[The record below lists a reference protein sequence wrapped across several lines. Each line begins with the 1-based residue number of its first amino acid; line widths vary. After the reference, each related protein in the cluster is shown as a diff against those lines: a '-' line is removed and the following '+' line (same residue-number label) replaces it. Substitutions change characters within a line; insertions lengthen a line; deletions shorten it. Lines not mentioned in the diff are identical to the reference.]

1 MKEKVILL
9 SIGNDYPRYEEHVP
23 AFPPMSILALGSY
36 LAAQDVP
43 VELLDVQMDF
53 GFGLTSAAEQVVC
66 QRVARYLQSQ
76 ADAVAWVGISQLS
89 NASSGI
95 LLAQEIRAALPETPI
110 IFGGYFPSCNY
121 ELLLRKYPFITAIVR
136 GDGEAAALQISR
148 SLAHGQPFLCDQTPN
163 LAWLDAGGLHTTPI
177 QSMALNNLP
186 IFDFRLLRNRSC
198 YQTGSLMTSRGCPF
212 SCNYCTESGM
222 RPYAVYPAEWVARQL
237 EHMKAELQCRR
248 VIVMDPMFGAGR
260 ERTLEMCRILRE
272 HHFTY
277 GIQSRVDVLRPDLI
291 SRLRQVGLEMVFWG
305 VESASPSTLLRM
317 NKVRSKDQAESYL
330 QDTLKVLQACFENSV
345 VPLLG
350 LMLGFPGDTE
360 ADLQASLEFVKEVDQ
375 LRNQVLERT
384 GVNTGFI
391 PYSQPTQIYDGTPL
405 AGCLAKDF
413 QVTLSPDPF
422 AGERTVLSPSPGL
435 SMDTVSRYMAEINNF
450 GHYTQEVEEL
460 VNQYIAFFAKDF
472 VTAHPELTDD
482 EGVTILNDAVQRF
495 PSLDDSAKDRK

>member
-1 MKEKVILL
+1 MKQKVILL

-95 LLAQEIRAALPETPI
+95 LLAQEIRTALPETPI

-148 SLAHGQPFLCDQTPN
+148 SLAQGEPFLCDQTPN
-163 LAWLDAGGLHTTPI
+163 LAWLDAAGLHTTPL

-212 SCNYCTESGM
+212 SCNYCTENGM
-222 RPYAVYPAEWVARQL
+222 RPYAVYPVEWVARQL
-237 EHMKAELQCRR
+237 EHMKAELQCKR

-291 SRLRQVGLEMVFWG
+291 PHLRQVGLEMVFWG

-350 LMLGFPGDTE
+350 LMLGFPGDSE
-360 ADLQASLEFVKEVDQ
+360 ADLQASLEFVKTVDH
-375 LRNQVLERT
+375 LHDQVFAET
-384 GVNTGFI
+384 GVETGFI
-391 PYSQPTQIYDGTPL
+391 PYSQPTQIYDGT
-405 AGCLAKDF
+405 ALAKRLTRDF
-413 QVTLSPDPF
+413 QVALGPDSF
-422 AGERTVLSPSPGL
+422 AGERIVLSPAPGV
-435 SMDTVSRYMAEINNF
+435 SMDTVRYYETEINN
-450 GHYTQEVEEL
+450 YVRYVPRVQEINTQYLSFSGE
-460 VNQYIAFFAKDF
+460 NF
-472 VTAHPELTDD
+472 VKAHPELTDG
-482 EGVTILNDAVQRF
+482 EGVTIFCDKVQRF
-495 PSLDDSAKDRK
+495 SGQDEAGIW